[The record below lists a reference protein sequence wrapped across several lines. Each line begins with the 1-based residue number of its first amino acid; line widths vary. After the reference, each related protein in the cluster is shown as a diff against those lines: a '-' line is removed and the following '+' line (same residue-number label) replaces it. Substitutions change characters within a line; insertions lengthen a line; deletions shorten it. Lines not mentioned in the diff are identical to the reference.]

1 MADLIQ
7 MNYGMMQEMSQ
18 KCKETAQLLSET
30 MRELSQLAE
39 QLDGGVLVGRA
50 GNALSDGIR
59 GRFVPSI
66 NRLQDKFNEIA
77 GDLMGAMSDLQSSD
91 SKSSKYFNG

>member
-18 KCKETAQLLSET
+18 KCKETAQLLAET
-30 MRELSQLAE
+30 MREINQIAE

-50 GNALSDGIR
+50 GGALSNGLR
-59 GRFVPSI
+59 GRLNPSI
-66 NRLQDKFNEIA
+66 NRLQDKFNEISQ
-77 GDLMGAMSDLQSSD
+77 DLMGAMSDLRSSD
-91 SKSSKYFNG
+91 SKSSKYFSG

>member
-18 KCKETAQLLSET
+18 KCKETAQLLAET
-30 MRELSQLAE
+30 MREINQIAE

-50 GNALSDGIR
+50 GGALSNGMR
-59 GRFVPSI
+59 SRLNPSI
-66 NRLQDKFNEIA
+66 NRLQDKFNEISQ
-77 GDLMGAMSDLQSSD
+77 DLMGAMSDLRSSD
-91 SKSSKYFNG
+91 SKSSKYFSG